1 MADEQNARPLAQ
13 QPYFPMTPNL
23 RPTLQRSM
31 TVGPQAL
38 SGAYEAAAKQN
49 SVAAGEKRRFDRGGG
64 YYDADV
70 HASVMSEMSSSQY

>member
-1 MADEQNARPLAQ
+1 
-13 QPYFPMTPNL
+13 
-23 RPTLQRSM
+23 M

>member
-1 MADEQNARPLAQ
+1 
-13 QPYFPMTPNL
+13 MTPNL

-38 SGAYEAAAKQN
+38 SGAYEAAVKQN
-49 SVAAGEKRRFDRGGG
+49 SVAAGEQKRFDRGAGG